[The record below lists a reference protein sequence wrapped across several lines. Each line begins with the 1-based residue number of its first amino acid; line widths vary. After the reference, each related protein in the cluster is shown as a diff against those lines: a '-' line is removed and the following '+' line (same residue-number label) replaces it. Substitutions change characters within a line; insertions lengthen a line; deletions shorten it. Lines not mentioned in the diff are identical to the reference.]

1 MHLPW
6 ARPHGHCFKEQRGIR
21 SFQGKQLTT
30 VNAIAICAAGGGYNA
45 GQVCRVIKTDSNGP
59 QMLPELLP
67 LTLVDSLL
75 IINRVPGRWH
85 GTGCAC
91 EAVPH

>member
-1 MHLPW
+1 MGQATWTLFQG
-6 ARPHGHCFKEQRGIR
+6 AVGQQE
-21 SFQGKQLTT
+21 FQGKQLTT
-30 VNAIAICAAGGGYNA
+30 VNAIAICAAGGGCNA